1 MQTSQKYDKS
11 ADLWRRSA
19 PESLSDFTARRR
31 LFQICGN
38 VSGARILDLGCGE
51 GYCARELKGQG
62 GGDYLG
68 IDFSENMIAEAQAAE
83 DREPLGITYICSDV
97 CEAEIRGEFDL
108 VIAVFLFNYLTSLEM
123 ESVFMK
129 VRSHLAPGGRFIFTI
144 PHPSFP
150 FVERPEKYPFYFE
163 SSGFDY
169 FSGSDK
175 RLAGAI
181 WKRTGD
187 RLPVEC
193 VHKPWQTYF
202 QTLKKAGF
210 SNAPEI
216 EELTVTRDLLALDKD
231 FFGPLLGVPLHV
243 LFTLT
248 G

>member
-1 MQTSQKYDKS
+1 VQTSEKYNES
-11 ADLWRRSA
+11 AGLWRRST
-19 PESLSDFTARRR
+19 PDSLSDFTARRR

-51 GYCARELKGQG
+51 GCCARVLKGQG

-68 IDFSENMIAEAQAAE
+68 VDFSENMIAEAQAE
-83 DREPLGITYICSDV
+83 EEREPLGITYLCSDV
-97 CEAEIRGEFDL
+97 CEVEIPGEFDL

-123 ESVFMK
+123 EAVFIK

-150 FVERPEKYPFYFE
+150 CIDRPEKYPLYFE
-163 SSGFDY
+163 PSGFDY

-210 SNAPEI
+210 SNAPVI
-216 EELTVTRDLLALDKD
+216 EELAVTGDLLALDND
-231 FFGPLLGVPLHV
+231 FFGPLLGLPLHV
-243 LFTLT
+243 LFTVT